1 MPKTYDFDSYLRE
14 AQPLP
19 FVLNG
24 PDGQIS
30 IDPPTADVMLR
41 FEEAPTS
48 RRRLQVLCGD
58 KWDDVFALL
67 RDRPAGVMLKL
78 TVDMIRHFNLG
89 EVPEGGS
96 VASSTS

>member
-1 MPKTYDFDSYLRE
+1 MAKTYDFDAYLRE

-24 PDGQIS
+24 PDGEIS

-48 RRRLQVLCGD
+48 RRRLQVLCGER
-58 KWDDVFALL
+58 WDEVYALL
-67 RDRPAGVMLKL
+67 RDRPAGVLLKL
-78 TVDMIRHFNLG
+78 TMDMIRHFNLG
-89 EVPEGGS
+89 EVPEGGTPL
-96 VASSTS
+96 SSIS